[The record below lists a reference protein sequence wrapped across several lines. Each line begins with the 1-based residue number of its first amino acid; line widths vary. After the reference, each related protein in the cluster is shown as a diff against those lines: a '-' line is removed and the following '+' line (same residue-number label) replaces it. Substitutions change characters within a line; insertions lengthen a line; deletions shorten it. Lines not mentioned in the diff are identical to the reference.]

1 MSWTTLAS
9 CGGATGSRTGAK
21 WCEFAAQQSGF
32 FSTPWRCAG
41 LALRLLNTPRL
52 LATEATTKQ
61 VPDDLC
67 IAQDERGEQLK
78 NMTNLS
84 ALMAGFAMASFLQFN
99 FDDSRVSTGVL
110 FCFGLTTSVVVRT
123 AAQGQS
129 WLVHSLEKCL
139 IMAVFIPSACVM
151 HFSQCSTRS
160 VSFKF
165 TKSVLHALVALHRY
179 AALNR
184 NRCACLLCRQR
195 FAQWPCRCAC
205 CCWLS
210 ASAWLQRTSRT
221 RKRRTSYCSAETSP
235 TGAAFVQSC
244 LLPARPFVLSRW
256 TVTQGASRVLLQ
268 SGHSDIW
275 QWRKQF
281 LENG

>member
-1 MSWTTLAS
+1 MLCKTETRSSVSWTTLAS

-165 TKSVLHALVALHRY
+165 T
-179 AALNR
+179 
-184 NRCACLLCRQR
+184 
-195 FAQWPCRCAC
+195 
-205 CCWLS
+205 
-210 ASAWLQRTSRT
+210 
-221 RKRRTSYCSAETSP
+221 
-235 TGAAFVQSC
+235 
-244 LLPARPFVLSRW
+244 
-256 TVTQGASRVLLQ
+256 
-268 SGHSDIW
+268 
-275 QWRKQF
+275 
-281 LENG
+281 